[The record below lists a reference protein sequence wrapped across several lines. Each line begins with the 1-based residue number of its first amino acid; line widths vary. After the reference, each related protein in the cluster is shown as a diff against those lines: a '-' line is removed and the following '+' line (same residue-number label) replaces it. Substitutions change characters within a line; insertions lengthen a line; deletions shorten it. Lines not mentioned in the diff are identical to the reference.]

1 MLRDYVKWYGF
12 VSACGFLALST
23 YIKYVKV
30 AFYDTRVGEAFV
42 WASFAVALLT
52 LVLGLLALPRWQSLF
67 ALAVCGYAYYWLSH
81 PAYVI
86 P

>member
-1 MLRDYVKWYGF
+1 MLKDKVKWYGF

-30 AFYDTRVGEAFV
+30 VFYTGVGEAFV
-42 WASFAVALLT
+42 WSSFAVALLT
-52 LVLGLLALPRWQSLF
+52 LALGLLALPRWQSF
-67 ALAVCGYAYYWLSH
+67 FSLAVCGYAYYWLSH
-81 PAYVI
+81 PAYAI